1 MKKIIFTLATA
12 IIGIGFVHAQQI
24 EGIAAPTNINPNGY
38 PRILNGNRIAFNIK
52 APQAQKIQVS
62 IGKTYDLT
70 KDENGFWKGTTESL
84 LAGFHYYSLVVD
96 GLDVSDPASK
106 TFYGCNRMMSA
117 IDIPEEN
124 CDFYTIKDVPH
135 GAIISLNYYSKVM
148 NAWRPVN
155 VYIPAS
161 YRTMPNKKYPVV
173 YIQHG
178 GGEDET
184 GWAIQGKTN
193 IIMDNLIAEGKAKEM
208 IVVMSNGNV
217 TMKGYRPSGYNRQS
231 MVPFQKEMLENI
243 IPFIES
249 HFRVLKDSSHRAL
262 CGLSMGGGQSFYVG
276 LQNTKIFGNV
286 GIFSSGIFGGIASP
300 NGTAFTTHF
309 DAEKEMPG
317 LISKHDEFNKALKVL
332 YISVGTDDPRLSATT
347 EAVNKMQKDGL
358 KITFNTFPG
367 NHEWQVWRKSLHAFA
382 QLLFK

>member
-1 MKKIIFTLATA
+1 MKKIIFTLAAT
-12 IIGIGFVHAQQI
+12 IISMGFVQAQQV
-24 EGIAAPTNINPNGY
+24 EGITAPTNINPNGY
-38 PRILNGNRIAFNIK
+38 PRILNGNRITFNIK
-52 APQAQKIQVS
+52 APQSQKIQVS

-84 LAGFHYYSLVVD
+84 LAGFHYYSLVID
-96 GLDVSDPASK
+96 GVDVSDPASK

-117 IDIPEEN
+117 IDIPEKN
-124 CDFYTIKDVPH
+124 CDFYTIKNVPH

-148 NAWRPVN
+148 NTWRPVN

-161 YRTMPNKKYPVV
+161 YNTMPDKKYPVV

-184 GWAIQGKTN
+184 GWAVQGKTAT
-193 IIMDNLIAEGKAKEM
+193 IMDNLIAEGKAKEM

-217 TMKGYRPSGYNRQS
+217 TMPGFSVRGYNRQS
-231 MVPFQKEMLENI
+231 MVPFQKELLENI

-249 HFRVLKDSSHRAL
+249 HFRVLKDPSYRAL

-276 LQNTKIFGNV
+276 LQNIKTFGNV

-300 NGTAFTTHF
+300 DGTAFVTHF

-332 YISVGTDDPRLSATT
+332 YISVGTDDPRLNATT

-358 KITFNTFPG
+358 RITFNTFPG